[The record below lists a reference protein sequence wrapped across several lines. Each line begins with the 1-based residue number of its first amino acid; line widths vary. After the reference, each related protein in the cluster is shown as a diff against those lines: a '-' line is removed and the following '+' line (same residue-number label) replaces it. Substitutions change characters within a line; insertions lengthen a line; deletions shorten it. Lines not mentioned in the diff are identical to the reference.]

1 MTIRKKLIII
11 QLLTA
16 SVVLVLGS
24 GVFVFNEIRQFRLAM
39 VTNLSSTA
47 MLIGENSASTLI
59 FLDNGAAANVLGSL
73 MVEPHIANARIYDHG
88 GAVFAI
94 YDRDGEGAFS
104 TRPMAAAGH
113 IFKNGHLH
121 LFEPITRNDER
132 LGTVFLRAD
141 LRQLDE
147 RIREYVK
154 DAAVVLVI
162 GMALSVILALLLQRA
177 ISGPVMALVT
187 ATRKVS
193 ETGDYTQRVAQTGED
208 ELGALSRAFN
218 EMLEHIQNRDAS
230 LIDARDGLERRVQE
244 RTTEL
249 LGAKEDAEQ
258 ANLAKSTFL
267 ANMSH
272 EIRTPMNAILG
283 YAQILRQESTLS
295 DGQRHAVETIQE
307 SGGHL
312 LSLINDVLDISKI
325 EAGRQELNPTCFELQ
340 RMTRTLNLMFEERC
354 QHKHLDWLV
363 DAQDLPEGLIWG
375 DEGKL
380 RQVLGE
386 PARQCRQVHP
396 ARRSDPARQ
405 IRRRRSVLLRSAG
418 HRAWDRIRVPR
429 DHLRAVSAGR
439 PDGRSR
445 R

>member
-380 RQVLGE
+380 RQVLINLLGNAVKFTQHGE
-386 PARQCRQVHP
+386 VT
-396 ARRSDPARQ
+396 
-405 IRRRRSVLLRSAG
+405 LRVKSEDGDQYSFEVQDTGPGIASEY
-418 HRAWDRIRVPR
+418 HETIFEPFQQ
-429 DHLRAVSAGR
+429 
-439 PDGRSR
+439 DGRSR

>member
-47 MLIGENSASTLI
+47 MLIGENSASTLV

-104 TRPMAAAGH
+104 TRPLAAAGH

-132 LGTVFLRAD
+132 LGTVFLRAE

-177 ISGPVMALVT
+177 ISG
-187 ATRKVS
+187 R
-193 ETGDYTQRVAQTGED
+193 
-208 ELGALSRAFN
+208 
-218 EMLEHIQNRDAS
+218 
-230 LIDARDGLERRVQE
+230 
-244 RTTEL
+244 
-249 LGAKEDAEQ
+249 
-258 ANLAKSTFL
+258 
-267 ANMSH
+267 
-272 EIRTPMNAILG
+272 
-283 YAQILRQESTLS
+283 
-295 DGQRHAVETIQE
+295 
-307 SGGHL
+307 
-312 LSLINDVLDISKI
+312 
-325 EAGRQELNPTCFELQ
+325 
-340 RMTRTLNLMFEERC
+340 
-354 QHKHLDWLV
+354 
-363 DAQDLPEGLIWG
+363 
-375 DEGKL
+375 
-380 RQVLGE
+380 
-386 PARQCRQVHP
+386 
-396 ARRSDPARQ
+396 
-405 IRRRRSVLLRSAG
+405 
-418 HRAWDRIRVPR
+418 
-429 DHLRAVSAGR
+429 
-439 PDGRSR
+439 
-445 R
+445 